1 MSRKAFCYSIPGE
14 KNISKVITSYNIF
27 LQDVDYVK
35 GVEGDGEFDNTTF
48 KKLNEEK
55 DIQVNTRVAKDNHFT
70 SGNKLGIIDRLT
82 RTLKE
87 NIRKYRASAG
97 TLGNLQSM
105 MDTVINLY
113 NDSPNRGNSRE
124 DT

>member
-1 MSRKAFCYSIPGE
+1 MTKI
-14 KNISKVITSYNIF
+14 ITTYNKF
-27 LQDVDYVK
+27 LQKVDYVK

-55 DIQVNTRVAKDNHFT
+55 GIQVNTSVAKDNHFT

-87 NIRKYRASAG
+87 NIRKYRASK
-97 TLGNLQSM
+97 
-105 MDTVINLY
+105 DTK
-113 NDSPNRGNSRE
+113 PNVVQYQGARETKHSRNHG
-124 DT
+124 